1 MPKKYSFKSL
11 IPLKMFLVFFFLSAF
26 MFYACSFSNQEL
38 LGNKTDI
45 PIRIDG
51 KLDFVRFDDSVVAS
65 INIEIADTPET
76 QIKGLMGRSSLDCN
90 NGMLFV
96 FESLKPQKFL
106 MKNTQISLDIIFVGE
121 KGCVVN
127 IAESATPMSDK
138 IYESKG
144 PIKYVVE
151 VKAGFAKYF
160 KIDKGI
166 CIRWRRLEVNHILGH
181 CICSGEST
189 K

>member
-1 MPKKYSFKSL
+1 MLKNYSVKSL
-11 IPLKMFLVFFFLSAF
+11 ILCSQRCDIPLKMFLAFFFLPAL

-38 LGNKTDI
+38 LDKKTDI

-76 QIKGLMGRSSLDCN
+76 QTKGLMGRSSLDYN

-106 MKNTQISLDIIFVGE
+106 MKNTAISLDIIFVGE

-127 IAESATPMSDK
+127 IAESATPMSGK
-138 IYESKG
+138 IYRSKG

-151 VKAGFAKYF
+151 VKTGFAKHF

-166 CIRWRRLEVNHILGH
+166 CIRWRRLKV
-181 CICSGEST
+181 
-189 K
+189 

>member
-1 MPKKYSFKSL
+1 MLKNHSVKSL
-11 IPLKMFLVFFFLSAF
+11 ILCSKKCDIPLKMFLVFFFLPAM
-26 MFYACSFSNQEL
+26 MFYACSFSKQEL
-38 LGNKTDI
+38 LDNKTDI

-76 QIKGLMGRSSLDCN
+76 QTKGLMGRSSLDYN

-106 MKNTQISLDIIFVGE
+106 MKNTAIPLDIIFVGE

-127 IAESATPMSDK
+127 IAESTTPMSGN
-138 IYESKG
+138 IYRSKG

-151 VKAGFAKYF
+151 VKTGFAKHF
-160 KIDKGI
+160 KIDKSI
-166 CIRWRRLEVNHILGH
+166 CIRWWRL
-181 CICSGEST
+181 
-189 K
+189 

>member
-1 MPKKYSFKSL
+1 MIYLTGTARVPKNYSFKSL
-11 IPLKMFLVFFFLSAF
+11 ILCSQRCYIPLKMFLVFFFLPAL

-38 LGNKTDI
+38 LDNKTDI

-76 QIKGLMGRSSLDCN
+76 QTKGLMGRSSLDYN

-106 MKNTQISLDIIFVGE
+106 MKNTAISLDIIFVGE

-127 IAESATPMSDK
+127 IAESATPMSGK
-138 IYESKG
+138 IYRSNG

-151 VKAGFAKYF
+151 VKTGFVKHF
-160 KIDKGI
+160 KIDKSI
-166 CIRWRRLEVNHILGH
+166 CIRYLRL
-181 CICSGEST
+181 
-189 K
+189 